1 MQNYKFVDFDEVDI
15 EPAVVL
21 EPAARRCC
29 VWPHL

>member
-1 MQNYKFVDFDEVDI
+1 MHNYKFVDFDEVDI

-21 EPAARRCC
+21 KPAARRC